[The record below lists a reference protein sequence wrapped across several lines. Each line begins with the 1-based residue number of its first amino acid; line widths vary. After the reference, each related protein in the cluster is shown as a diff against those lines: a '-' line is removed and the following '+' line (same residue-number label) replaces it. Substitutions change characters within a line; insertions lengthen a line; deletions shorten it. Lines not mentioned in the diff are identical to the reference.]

1 MLKKKKKKNKRQ
13 NMFQLISHPCSKCAQ
28 DEILG
33 TFSNKDATPMP
44 TTKNNSKYNNCTL
57 ECIELG
63 TCTELSLKLE
73 REKIFLE
80 FSGLQGR
87 NNR

>member
-1 MLKKKKKKNKRQ
+1 MIVLLMILMLILNL
-13 NMFQLISHPCSKCAQ
+13 MLSWASVLIGT
-28 DEILG
+28 LG
-33 TFSNKDATPMP
+33 NKDGDADTYC
-44 TTKNNSKYNNCTL
+44 KEQYNSKYNNCTL

-63 TCTELSLKLE
+63 KCTVLSLKLE

-80 FSGLQGR
+80 FSGQQGR